1 MMENAPLTISYNP
14 EAKDYVRASRALA
27 MKSTSFI
34 VMAVLLIVAMIAAA
48 VILLLPSVGDQS
60 WNNIAMILIVVGFFY
75 IIYYFAVIPWQ
86 LKRAYKKNEHLQG
99 ERQFVLNDVNIQ
111 VKVGSEGTTLN
122 LENLQKVVDAGDLYL
137 LIYKDKQK
145 FYFFIPQRA
154 FNEDVTEKD
163 FLNYLDEKSI
173 SVN

>member
-1 MMENAPLTISYNP
+1 MRGQIGPHQKDNVAAHPRMTIPIMVAENIETTYFLA
-14 EAKDYVRASRALA
+14 VRYIDD
-27 MKSTSFI
+27 FH
-34 VMAVLLIVAMIAAA
+34 
-48 VILLLPSVGDQS
+48 VG
-60 WNNIAMILIVVGFFY
+60 
-75 IIYYFAVIPWQ
+75 
-86 LKRAYKKNEHLQG
+86 
-99 ERQFVLNDVNIQ
+99 QFVLNDVNIQ